1 MHNFCVQDLE
11 IINSNGQ
18 KYFKKVT
25 SELSKNHQGK
35 TNEFEGTGGRM
46 YATDAVQLCPVQSF
60 EKKLSKRHAG
70 TNRPFLHS
78 KKKSFQMMRQ
88 YGIGTNPWV
97 LNTLEKKYEKH
108 IKICWT
114 F

>member
-1 MHNFCVQDLE
+1 MHSFCVQDLE

-46 YATDAVQLCPVQSF
+46 YATDSVQLCPVQSF
-60 EKKLSKRHAG
+60 EKKISKRHAG

-78 KKKSFQMMRQ
+78 KKNIFSDDEAVWYRNKPL
-88 YGIGTNPWV
+88 GI
-97 LNTLEKKYEKH
+97 NTLEKKYEKH

>member
-1 MHNFCVQDLE
+1 MFYFCRRGQENMHNFCVQDLE

-46 YATDAVQLCPVQSF
+46 YATDAVQLCPVQS
-60 EKKLSKRHAG
+60 
-70 TNRPFLHS
+70 
-78 KKKSFQMMRQ
+78 
-88 YGIGTNPWV
+88 
-97 LNTLEKKYEKH
+97 LEKNYLKDTLVRTDLSCILK
-108 IKICWT
+108 KNL
-114 F
+114 FR

>member
-46 YATDAVQLCPVQSF
+46 YATDSVQLCPVQSF
-60 EKKLSKRHAG
+60 EKKYLKDTLVRTDLSCI
-70 TNRPFLHS
+70 L
-78 KKKSFQMMRQ
+78 KKHLFR
-88 YGIGTNPWV
+88 
-97 LNTLEKKYEKH
+97 
-108 IKICWT
+108 
-114 F
+114 